1 MKRILKTDPIWNVS
15 NPVAV
20 QKKAYEEYGR
30 DAIIYRSKAKNKKY
44 SIRNPQGQLI
54 NFGNIDYEDYTK
66 HRNEERRTRYLK
78 RSEGIRGNWRDNKYS
93 PNNLSR
99 LLLW

>member
-1 MKRILKTDPIWNVS
+1 MKTDPIWNVS
-15 NPVAV
+15 NPSLV
-20 QKKAYEEYGR
+20 QKKAYEILGR
-30 DAIIYRSKAKNKKY
+30 DATIYRSKAKNKKY
-44 SIRNPQGQLI
+44 SIRNPQGQLV

-66 HRNEERRTRYLK
+66 HRNEERRQNYLK
-78 RSEGIRGNWRDNKYS
+78 RSEGIKGNWKDNKYS

>member
-1 MKRILKTDPIWNVS
+1 MKTDPIWTVS
-15 NPVAV
+15 NPSVV
-20 QKKAYEEYGR
+20 QKKAHEILGR
-30 DAIIYRSKAKNKKY
+30 DATIYRSKAKNKKY

-54 NFGNIDYEDYTK
+54 NFGNIHYKDFTFTGDEQK
-66 HRNEERRTRYLK
+66 RMNYLK
-78 RSEGIRGNWRDNKYS
+78 RSEGIKGNWRDDKYS